1 LLNFKF
7 RLQKYKKW
15 FGKLLLYD
23 IFDKSI
29 FNTLINKNMPITANY
44 PDRKSWLKIPENSD
58 FPIQNIP
65 FGVFITKEDII
76 TIGTRIGD
84 YVIDL
89 GALQKL
95 NYFEGID
102 LTDDMFMQDTL
113 NDFISDGKKT
123 WRLVRNRIADIFDAN
138 NTKLKSNKQH
148 LDLVIFKIDEV
159 EMQLP
164 VQIGD
169 YTDFYSSKEHATN
182 VGMMFRDPANALLP
196 NWLHIPVGYH
206 GRSSTIVPS
215 GIPVH
220 RPMGQTL
227 PDGEKSPVFGPSRSI
242 DFELEMGFITTDAN
256 VMGEN
261 IPVHEAED
269 YIFGMVLLNDW
280 SARDIQKWEYVPLG
294 PFLAKNFATSIS
306 PWIVTMD
313 ALEPFRTKGP
323 KQDPTPLPYLQQKGK
338 NAFDIHLEVAIAPE
352 NAEAKVVSKS
362 NFKYMYWSMSQ
373 QLAHHTSNGCRVNSG
388 DMMGSGTISGS
399 EKDSF
404 GSMLELTWGGKNPI
418 TMADGSERKFINDN
432 DTVIMKGF
440 CKNNEVRIG
449 FGEVSSKLLP
459 PFVRK

>member
-1 LLNFKF
+1 
-7 RLQKYKKW
+7 
-15 FGKLLLYD
+15 
-23 IFDKSI
+23 
-29 FNTLINKNMPITANY
+29 MPITANN
-44 PDRKSWLKIPENSD
+44 PARKSWLDIPANSD

-65 FGVFITKEDII
+65 FGVYITCTDVI
-76 TIGTRIGD
+76 TIGTRIGN
-84 YVIDL
+84 YAIDL
-89 GALQKL
+89 GALQQL
-95 NYFEGID
+95 HYFEGIELTED
-102 LTDDMFMQDTL
+102 LFSQDNL
-113 NDFISDGKKT
+113 NDFISAGKIS
-123 WRLVRNRIADIFDAN
+123 WRLVRNRIADIFDETNPRLRDNAAHRA
-138 NTKLKSNKQH
+138 Q
-148 LDLVIFKIDEV
+148 IICKIDDV

-227 PDGEKSPVFGPSRSI
+227 PIGEDSPVFGPSRLI
-242 DFELEMGFITTDAN
+242 DFELEMAFITTDAN

-294 PFLAKNFATSIS
+294 PFLAKNFASSIS

-338 NAFDIHLEVAIAPE
+338 HGFDIHLEVAIQPE
-352 NAEAKVVSKS
+352 NGTETVVSQS

-388 DMMGSGTISGS
+388 DMMGSGTISGPTPS
-399 EKDSF
+399 SY
-404 GSMLELTWGGKNPI
+404 GSMLELTWGGKNPVQL
-418 TMADGSERKFINDN
+418 ADGTERKFINDN
-432 DTVIMKGF
+432 DTVIMKGY
-440 CKNNEVRIG
+440 CENQEVRIG

>member
-1 LLNFKF
+1 
-7 RLQKYKKW
+7 
-15 FGKLLLYD
+15 
-23 IFDKSI
+23 
-29 FNTLINKNMPITANY
+29 MPITANNTN
-44 PDRKSWLKIPENSD
+44 RKSWLEVAPNSD

-65 FGVFITKEDII
+65 FGVFLTKENVV
-76 TIGTRIGD
+76 TVGSRIGD
-84 YVIDL
+84 FAIDL
-89 GALQKL
+89 GALQQL
-95 NYFEGID
+95 NYFEGIE

-123 WRLVRNRIADIFDAN
+123 WRLVRNRIAEIFDAEN
-138 NTKLKSNKQH
+138 AKLRDNKKQR
-148 LDLVIFKIDEV
+148 DIVIFNMNEV

-164 VQIGD
+164 VLIGD

-182 VGMMFRDPANALLP
+182 VGKMFRDPENALLP

-220 RPMGQTL
+220 RPMGQLMT
-227 PDGEKSPVFGPSRSI
+227 DGASSPVFGPSRLI
-242 DFELEMGFITTDAN
+242 DFELETAFITTDAN

-261 IPVHEAED
+261 VPVHEAED

-294 PFLAKNFATSIS
+294 PFLGKNFATSIS

-323 KQDPTPLPYLQQKGK
+323 NQDPTPLPYLQQKGK
-338 NAFDIHLEVAIAPE
+338 HTFDISLEVAIVPE
-352 NAEAKVVSKS
+352 NLTPTTVTKS
-362 NFKYMYWSMSQ
+362 NFKYLYWSMSQ

-399 EKDSF
+399 KPNSF
-404 GSMLELTWGGKNPI
+404 GSMLELTWSGKNPI
-418 TMADGSERKFINDN
+418 KLNDGTERKFINDN
-432 DTVIMKGF
+432 DTVIMTGF
-440 CKNNEVRIG
+440 CENKEVRIG